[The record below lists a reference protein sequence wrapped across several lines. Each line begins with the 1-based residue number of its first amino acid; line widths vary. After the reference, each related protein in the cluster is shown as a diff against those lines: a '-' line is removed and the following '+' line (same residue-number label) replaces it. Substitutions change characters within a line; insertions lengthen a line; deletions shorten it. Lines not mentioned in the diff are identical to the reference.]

1 MILWHCARRAFSGV
15 AAAFLLTCG
24 GLLDEAG
31 AKPIKMQF
39 QDVKI
44 DYKADKAGTM
54 ATSIDLVVQNADS
67 GKALSKFQIQVSA
80 PGFTVG
86 YSDGSW
92 KLTGNVADGATVT
105 IKIASVGAYK
115 GNISVQSAIF
125 LNGAVPVAQGTVSGG
140 ALKGDPIYT
149 IDNDLATSPDLTIE
163 DLTFYENHAPVDL
176 ATLDPSIPLGLGGIP
191 EGDVALDGV
200 GASDDFTLPPTA
212 DYPGYFL
219 AQGEVFQQGGTTTPV
234 AWFVDGYVAI
244 PEPPTALLVLP
255 PLLLA
260 MWASRRLPNALA
272 PRG

>member
-1 MILWHCARRAFSGV
+1 M
-15 AAAFLLTCG
+15 
-24 GLLDEAG
+24 
-31 AKPIKMQF
+31 
-39 QDVKI
+39 
-44 DYKADKAGTM
+44 
-54 ATSIDLVVQNADS
+54 
-67 GKALSKFQIQVSA
+67 
-80 PGFTVG
+80 G

-140 ALKGDPIYT
+140 AL
-149 IDNDLATSPDLTIE
+149 
-163 DLTFYENHAPVDL
+163 
-176 ATLDPSIPLGLGGIP
+176 LGGIP

-219 AQGEVFQQGGTTTPV
+219 AQGEVSSKAERRRWPGSLTAMSP
-234 AWFVDGYVAI
+234 I

-260 MWASRRLPNALA
+260 MWASRGLPNALA

>member
-219 AQGEVFQQGGTTTPV
+219 AQGEVFQQGGTTQV